1 MAIERA
7 TTGFLSPSRVGMAM
21 LGILAVAALI
31 STNAKAL
38 AAEQQALAAQ
48 EQARQSRKEALL
60 SRQQARDA
68 EIQTAILAAELR
80 DIKAR
85 PTDRGMVITLQD
97 VLFDSGSAKLRSGAL
112 RVIDRLAVFLREHPD
127 RSLAIEGFTDNV
139 GNALVNEEL
148 SLRRADAVRA
158 ALMDAGVDA
167 ARIVARGYGATYPVA
182 TNDTS
187 EGRQRNRRVEIVVSD
202 EHGTIL
208 PRVAVYV
215 VTAQ

>member
-1 MAIERA
+1 MNIRLNFHSKIA
-7 TTGFLSPSRVGMAM
+7 LM
-21 LGILAVAALI
+21 ALI
-31 STNAKAL
+31 VGSG
-38 AAEQQALAAQ
+38 AACATVDQHSAAQ
-48 EQARQSRKEALL
+48 EQARQSQNEVLL

-68 EIQTAILAAELR
+68 EIQTVVLAAELR

-85 PTDRGMVITLQD
+85 PTERGMVITLQD

-139 GNALVNEEL
+139 GNAVVNEEL
-148 SLRRADAVRA
+148 SLRRAAAVRA
-158 ALMDAGVDA
+158 ALMDAGVDG

-182 TNDTS
+182 TNDTA

-208 PRVAVYV
+208 PRVAGYAVI
-215 VTAQ
+215 TP